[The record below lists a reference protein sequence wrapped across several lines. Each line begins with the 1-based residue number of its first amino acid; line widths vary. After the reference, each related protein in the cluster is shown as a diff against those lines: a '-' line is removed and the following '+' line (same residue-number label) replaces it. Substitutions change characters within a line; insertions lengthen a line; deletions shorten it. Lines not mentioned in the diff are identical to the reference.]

1 MKLQAA
7 ILFAVTNAQRDG
19 GRVRDKEVNSA
30 DVSDAFADY
39 FGDANNAFGDYAAVD
54 AAAYDAFGDSYEAF
68 GDLSFGDYDASDYAS
83 DVASDDAGRPA
94 AEAVSEDVSDDDG
107 KTTFQVNDVA
117 PNTNLRPTS
126 FNAQCFNG
134 VASGS
139 TTSATKTAWFT
150 AGRWKQCEGE
160 MESCEIKVV
169 RRAGVITQIQ
179 SKCANGHSCTDNA
192 LNNFNPKRD
201 PKAGA
206 NTDASW
212 YSQYRHQQCRP
223 LVLDQWTAG
232 MIGAREKQNDS
243 TCFFC
248 VEPCSYAGIENA
260 TRTSAELKTSQC
272 VGRAGSSAANDNSQP
287 INTSAVDIFD
297 ETSVGT
303 SVVTTAGGAL
313 PLDAYDANFY
323 GTVSIGLVRNAP
335 DGTTMTENRVIS
347 RIQQQQLGL

>member
-68 GDLSFGDYDASDYAS
+68 GDLSFGDYDTSDYSS

-94 AEAVSEDVSDDDG
+94 GEEVSDDVSEDDG
-107 KTTFQVNDVA
+107 KTTFQLNA
-117 PNTNLRPTS
+117 NTNLRPTS
-126 FNAQCFNG
+126 FNAKCFNG
-134 VASGS
+134 VAAGKDTA
-139 TTSATKTAWFT
+139 TTTAAWFS
-150 AGRWKQCEGE
+150 AGTWEQCEGE
-160 MESCEIKVV
+160 LESCEIKVV
-169 RRAGVITQIQ
+169 RRAGEITQIQ

-201 PKAGA
+201 QKNGG
-206 NTDASW
+206 NASW

-223 LVLDQWTAG
+223 LYLDLWTPAS
-232 MIGAREKQNDS
+232 IGAREQKSDS

-248 VEPCSYAGIENA
+248 IEPCNYAGIEAA
-260 TRTSAELKTSQC
+260 TRTSAQLKASQC
-272 VGRAGSSAANDNSQP
+272 VGRAGTSAANDNSQP
-287 INTSAVDIFD
+287 ISGSAVDLFD
-297 ETSVGT
+297 EQLLGQTQ
-303 SVVTTAGGAL
+303 VTELGSPLT
-313 PLDAYDANFY
+313 LDAFENNYY
-323 GTVSIGLVRNAP
+323 GTKSIALARNAP
-335 DGTTMTENRVIS
+335 DGSTMTENRVIS
-347 RIQQQQLGL
+347 RIQQEQLGF

>member
-68 GDLSFGDYDASDYAS
+68 GDLSFGDYDASDYSS

-94 AEAVSEDVSDDDG
+94 GEAVSEDVSDDDG
-107 KTTFQVNDVA
+107 KTTFQVNDSVA
-117 PNTNLRPTS
+117 VNLRPTS
-126 FNAQCFNG
+126 FNAKCFNG
-134 VASGS
+134 VASGADS
-139 TTSATKTAWFT
+139 TATKTAWFT
-150 AGRWKQCEGE
+150 AGVWQQCEGE

-201 PKAGA
+201 PKVGAGT
-206 NTDASW
+206 NASW

-223 LVLDQWTAG
+223 LVLDQWTEG

-248 VEPCSYAGIENA
+248 VEPCSYAGIEAA
-260 TRTSAELKTSQC
+260 TRTAAELKADQC
-272 VGRAGSSAANDNSQP
+272 VGRAGADNSQP
-287 INTSAVDIFD
+287 INTSTVDIFD

-303 SVVTTAGGAL
+303 SVVTTALGAL
-313 PLDAYDANFY
+313 TLDAYDANFY
-323 GTVSIGLVRNAP
+323 GTVSIPLVRNAP
-335 DGTTMTENRVIS
+335 DGSTMTENRVIS

>member
-94 AEAVSEDVSDDDG
+94 GEQVSDDVSDDDG
-107 KTTFQVNDVA
+107 KTTFQVNDSV
-117 PNTNLRPTS
+117 NVNQRPTS
-126 FNAQCFNG
+126 FNAKCFNG
-134 VASGS
+134 VATGD
-139 TTSATKTAWFT
+139 TTAATTAAWFG
-150 AGRWKQCEGE
+150 AGSWQQCEGE

-201 PKAGA
+201 EKNGAG
-206 NTDASW
+206 TTASW

-223 LVLDQWTAG
+223 LILDAWVKAD
-232 MIGAREKQNDS
+232 IGSREQKSDS

-248 VEPCSYAGIENA
+248 IEPCGVAGIEGLTKTA
-260 TRTSAELKTSQC
+260 AQLKADQC
-272 VGRAGSSAANDNSQP
+272 VGRAGADNSQP
-287 INTSAVDIFD
+287 INTGSTLDIFD
-297 ETSVGT
+297 ESSLGT
-303 SVVTTAGGAL
+303 SVVTTQAGAL
-313 PLDAYDANFY
+313 TLDAFDANFY
-323 GTVSIGLVRNAP
+323 GTVSVGLVRNAP